1 MTRLV
6 VMYPKPADPS
16 HFDKHFR
23 EKHMPLVEE
32 DAGPARSSYGPAKGP
47 DGGDGAFFWVFNGT
61 FGQRRRGRRGAGLA
75 GGPGGGG
82 RYPELFAGGA
92 DHPGGRDHRQP
103 ARPKPCSNRVG
114 LNLP

>member
-23 EKHMPLVEE
+23 EKHMPLVEKMPGLR
-32 DAGPARSSYGPAKGP
+32 ASSYGPAKGP

-61 FGQRRRGRRGAGLA
+61 FDSAAAVGTALGSPEGQAA
-75 GGPGGGG
+75 V
-82 RYPELFAGGA
+82 A
-92 DHPGGRDHRQP
+92 DIPNYSPTAPTILLVETTD
-103 ARPKPCSNRVG
+103 S
-114 LNLP
+114 